1 MHLTDTQRRLFEF
14 LREHIARHGYPPSQM
29 EIARAFGFRQN
40 RSARYHLEALAQAG
54 LIELSAGRARG
65 IRLTAPGTG
74 RGRGSRHAA
83 AHPATGYPGS
93 AALANP
99 WPDLLQVPLLGRVA
113 AGTPIGSDPEVRREI
128 ALLLQV
134 PLLGRVA
141 AGTPIGSDPEVRREI
156 ALDRSLFRLRP
167 DYLLEVEGDSMLL
180 DGILPGD
187 LIGVHR
193 TPQARSGQTV
203 VARVEGELTV
213 KRLDSGRDHLRL
225 LPRNPA
231 HAPIEIDA
239 RITDFAIEGLF
250 AGLVRPS

>member
-1 MHLTDTQRRLFEF
+1 MHLTDTQRRLLDH
-14 LREHIARHGYPPSQM
+14 LREHIAVHGYPPSQM

-65 IRLTAPGTG
+65 IRLTAAGQAVPDAQGRVTFPGTG
-74 RGRGSRHAA
+74 THNGH
-83 AHPATGYPGS
+83 
-93 AALANP
+93 
-99 WPDLLQVPLLGRVA
+99 DLLRVPLLGRVA
-113 AGTPIGSDPEVRREI
+113 AGTPIGSDPEVRREVT
-128 ALLLQV
+128 L
-134 PLLGRVA
+134 
-141 AGTPIGSDPEVRREI
+141 DPT
-156 ALDRSLFRLRP
+156 LFRLRP
-167 DYLLEVEGDSMLL
+167 DYLLEVQGESMLL

-187 LIGVHR
+187 LIGVHH

-213 KRLDSGRDHLRL
+213 KRLDTGGNYPDDVRHLRL

>member
-1 MHLTDTQRRLFEF
+1 MHLTDTQRRLLEF

-65 IRLTAPGTG
+65 IRLTAPG
-74 RGRGSRHAA
+74 
-83 AHPATGYPGS
+83 S

-113 AGTPIGSDPEVRREI
+113 AGTPIGSDPEI
-128 ALLLQV
+128 
-134 PLLGRVA
+134 
-141 AGTPIGSDPEVRREI
+141 RREI